1 MTATAILANVAT
13 KTCTKCGET
22 KPATD
27 FYKHR
32 SYKDGLANYC
42 KSCDRDLHR
51 KRNLSPQKIAALD
64 RYESL
69 KKSGQKECNCCHE
82 VKPHSEFYFRTNRNE
97 FYSRCMVC
105 ERSHK
110 ANKWNSYSEEKKK
123 ALSKQ
128 HYAKTGDKQKEN
140 KKAAYWADPEAAS
153 ERNRINRERYREAI
167 LATQKAWYLAN
178 QDAQRIKSKAHYEA
192 NKQSYIDG
200 NRRRTNQRVKTDPV
214 FALSRRIRSL
224 IYIRIY
230 SGGYTKR
237 SKSQEILGC
246 TWPEFKQHIEC
257 QFTLGMSWDRLGE
270 IHLDHIIPLAT
281 ARNEDDV
288 IRLNHFTNIRPL
300 WAKDNLSKGAK
311 LSWQP

>member
-1 MTATAILANVAT
+1 MTATAILATVAT

-22 KPATD
+22 KPETD

-32 SYKDGLANYC
+32 SYKDGFCTYC

-51 KRNLSPQKIAALD
+51 KRNLSPEKIAALD

-82 VKPHSEFYFRTNRNE
+82 VKPHSEFYLRPDRNE
-97 FYSRCMVC
+97 LKSRCKVC
-105 ERSHK
+105 ETEHK
-110 ANKWNSYSEEKKK
+110 AKEWAEHSEDKKK
-123 ALSKQ
+123 ALSKER
-128 HYAKTGDKQKEN
+128 YAKTGEKQKE
-140 KKAAYWADPEAAS
+140 KKRAAYWEDPAAAS
-153 ERNRINRERYREAI
+153 ERNRINRDRYREAI

-178 QDAQRIKSKAHYEA
+178 QDAQRIKSKAHYKA

-200 NRRRTNQRVKTDPV
+200 NRRRTEQRLKTDPV

-230 SGGYTKR
+230 SGGYTKK
-237 SKSQEILGC
+237 SKSQDILGC
-246 TWPEFKQHIEC
+246 TWDEFKRHIER
-257 QFTLGMSWDRLGE
+257 QFTKGMSWDRLGE

-281 ARNEDDV
+281 AQSEDDV

-300 WAKDNLSKGAK
+300 WAKDNLSKGARMDC
-311 LSWQP
+311 LI